1 MTAIHQKATEW
12 LTRGLKTPMHQ
23 DQYVYE
29 AGFASRY
36 AQDCGD
42 KEGNYMTAD
51 GEYRFSTRGMT
62 KRFSMIEVGFT
73 QTEESLLSALKQWI
87 NGTKNIH
94 SAVGLFIEEK
104 PRWQTPEMAVTEHDF
119 QELEKMDTDAI
130 RRMNPDASRG
140 PIMIHNHVF
149 AQRLESA
156 YLIVYTRDESS
167 VEGLRQ
173 SRKCHV
179 RLGLYLCH
187 SQIEFTNN
195 SLFGRQ
201 VLKPNAVPTGKF
213 TLRLSELCHPTAYT
227 HNAVFFDKEL
237 AGLQDCLFNALCEE
251 AYERYKHKILT
262 DRRKER
268 ELKVEDAQ

>member
-12 LTRGLKTPMHQ
+12 LTRDVKTPTHQ
-23 DQYVYE
+23 NQYVYE

-51 GEYRFSTRGMT
+51 GEYRFSTRGIT
-62 KRFSMIEVGFT
+62 RRVSMIEIGFT

-87 NGTKNIH
+87 SGTKNIH

-104 PRWQTPEMAVTEHDF
+104 PRWQTPEMAVTEYDF
-119 QELEKMDTDAI
+119 QELEKMDADTI

-140 PIMIHNHVF
+140 PIIIHNHVF

-179 RLGLYLCH
+179 RLGLYLYY

-195 SLFGRQ
+195 SLFGR
-201 VLKPNAVPTGKF
+201 
-213 TLRLSELCHPTAYT
+213 
-227 HNAVFFDKEL
+227 
-237 AGLQDCLFNALCEE
+237 
-251 AYERYKHKILT
+251 
-262 DRRKER
+262 
-268 ELKVEDAQ
+268 